1 MHLQKL
7 YFLKKLSLI
16 ILISLLV
23 IPLPLGGLVA
33 GAGSSGSEGFLAF
46 VIFVA
51 IVVILLF
58 LFIAI
63 KFIIQTYKFSK
74 IYPNLNPVFILSL
87 IAILA
92 FLMFPVS
99 FVCWIVACAM
109 GYSRVSTIINY
120 EEKRETEFID

>member
-16 ILISLLV
+16 ILISLFV
-23 IPLPLGGLVA
+23 IPFPLGGLIA
-33 GAGSSGSEGFLAF
+33 GAASSESKGFLAF
-46 VIFVA
+46 VILVA

-58 LFIAI
+58 LFIII

-92 FLMFPVS
+92 FFIFPVS
-99 FVCWIVACAM
+99 FICWIVACAM
-109 GYSRVSTIINY
+109 GYSRVSDIINY
-120 EEKRETEFID
+120 EEKRET